1 MNDSVTR
8 TLAAAKPVTW
18 PGRLG
23 EMAERIRAHDW
34 AATPLGP
41 IETWPHSLRT
51 VVDLM
56 LDASQPAY
64 IAWGPDHTLL
74 YNDAL
79 IPVLGA
85 KHPGAIGQPFSDVWA
100 EIWDEFRPV
109 VAATMAG
116 EAQHFVDRPVALTGR
131 SDRPMRWFTFSWT
144 PLRNETGAFTGFYCA
159 ATETTEK
166 VATTEALRESK
177 EAALR
182 ESEARYRTLF
192 ESIDEGFCIIEVL
205 FDQGKPVDY
214 RFLEV
219 NPAFAAQTG
228 LHDVV
233 GKTITSLNPDHEAFW
248 FEIYGNVA
256 RTGEPIRF
264 DNAVEALGRW
274 YEVYAFRVGNPS
286 QNRVAVLFKDV
297 RERRMAEEALRR
309 SEARHSAALA
319 IARLGSFEWNLT
331 TNKVVLDERSREIF
345 GFGPADGHDAQEVF
359 DRIDQDQFP
368 RVRAEAKAS
377 ADSLSRLETEYD
389 IRRHDGTVRTI
400 VSISDALP
408 GPDGKA
414 ERLVGV
420 FDDITE
426 RKRTEAA
433 LRESE
438 ARLSQ
443 VQQAAR
449 IGSFE
454 FDRISGTATA
464 SPEYLRLYGLPEDRS
479 RAFGYEDWLA
489 LVHPEDRLWVEAET
503 RAAVDDPARS
513 QLDYDFRIIRADTG
527 ETRWIAARTRLLRDA
542 EGRFIRSLG
551 AQWDVTDENKAAAA
565 LRESEARFRHMA
577 DSAPALIWM
586 TDETGRIVFA
596 NMHYDHVFGR
606 PAAEM
611 LEDGWRDIVH
621 PDDLPEFESAFMEAF
636 AARRPFRR
644 EVRVYDRDGAVRWLR
659 CEGVPRLDDTGH
671 FLGFTGCNV
680 DITEAKVAE
689 ERRDLLINEL
699 NHRVK
704 NTLATVQS
712 IARQTLRNAATA
724 ADAQEAIESRLLAL
738 SRAHDVLTRENWEG
752 ADLYEI
758 VRQAV
763 APYSSR
769 GEDRLHVSGLKVR
782 LPPRTALS
790 LAMMLQELATN
801 AVKYGALSNA
811 TGEIRIA
818 WETEPDEPAP
828 RLHLRWEE
836 SGGPP
841 VQTPTRRGFGTRLIE
856 RSLAQDLGGDV
867 HIAFA
872 PAGLVCIVAAPLG

>member
-1 MNDSVTR
+1 MNDSLTR
-8 TLAAAKPVTW
+8 TLAAAKPMTW
-18 PGRLG
+18 PGGIG

-34 AATPLGP
+34 AATPLGL
-41 IETWPHSLRT
+41 IEAWPYSLRT

-56 LDASQPAY
+56 LNASQPTY
-64 IAWGPDHTLL
+64 IAVGPDHTLL

-79 IPVLGA
+79 IAILGD
-85 KHPGAIGQPFSDVWA
+85 KHPGALGRPFAEVWA
-100 EIWDEFRPV
+100 EVWDEFRPV

-116 EAQHFVDRPVALTGR
+116 EAQHFVDRPAALVGR
-131 SDRPMRWFTFSWT
+131 PGRPVSWFTFSWT
-144 PLRNETGAFTGFYCA
+144 PLRDETGALTGFYCA

-182 ESEARYRTLF
+182 QSEARYRALF
-192 ESIDEGFCIIEVL
+192 EAMDEGYLLADVL
-205 FDQGKPVDY
+205 FDESGQVEDIAY
-214 RFLEV
+214 VEA
-219 NPAFAAQTG
+219 NPAATRMIGKDLTG
-228 LHDVV
+228 RRLREVDP
-233 GKTITSLNPDHEAFW
+233 GYEPYW
-248 FEIYGNVA
+248 YEIWGRVA
-256 RTGEPIRF
+256 RTGQGERMQRYAAP
-264 DNAVEALGRW
+264 EGRW
-274 YEVYAFRVGNPS
+274 YDFYAFKPEPGSP
-286 QNRVAVLFKDV
+286 RVAV
-297 RERRMAEEALRR
+297 
-309 SEARHSAALA
+309 
-319 IARLGSFEWNLT
+319 
-331 TNKVVLDERSREIF
+331 
-345 GFGPADGHDAQEVF
+345 VF
-359 DRIDQDQFP
+359 Q
-368 RVRAEAKAS
+368 
-377 ADSLSRLETEYD
+377 
-389 IRRHDGTVRTI
+389 
-400 VSISDALP
+400 
-408 GPDGKA
+408 
-414 ERLVGV
+414 
-420 FDDITE
+420 DITE
-426 RKRTEAA
+426 RKKSEDELRRSEERLRTAFGISTVGVMFWGEGFRLTEVNDAFLRMTGFSREEALGKTWQELTPKEFHPESWRAVEQVTTLGEATPYEKQYFRKDGSRWWGLFAPRKVRDGVVEFVLDVTSRRETEAA

-454 FDRISGTATA
+454 FDRVSGKATA

-479 RAFGYEDWLA
+479 GAFGYEDWLA

-503 RAAVDDPARS
+503 RAAVDDPAGS

-551 AQWDVTDENKAAAA
+551 AQWDVTDQNKAAAA

-621 PDDLPEFESAFMEAF
+621 PDDLPDFESAFMEAF
-636 AARRPFRR
+636 VARRPFRR
-644 EVRVYDRDGAVRWLR
+644 EVRVHDRDGAVRWLR

-712 IARQTLRNAATA
+712 IASQTLRNTATA
-724 ADAQEAIESRLLAL
+724 AEAKEAIESRLLAL

-769 GEDRLHVSGLKVR
+769 GEDRLHVAGLKVR

-841 VQTPTRRGFGTRLIE
+841 VRTPTRRGFGTRLIE

-872 PAGLVCIVAAPLG
+872 PAGLVCTVAAPLG